1 MADLDPNV
9 RRRNWIVLIV
19 LVAVAAA
26 VYVSFML
33 KMIAATVD
41 AAMNVIHELPH
52 VLAIINAATIVV
64 LLRAYSRIRARDREG
79 HRRTMFVAIGLGVA
93 FLAVYLVYHAFAGLA
108 KFGGYGAIRPIYFT
122 LLAIHVFMA
131 FVVAVLV
138 PVTFYNALRQRFAT
152 HKRLARFT
160 FPAWLFVAV
169 SGLVVYVMA
178 VHLYPMNDS

>member
-1 MADLDPNV
+1 
-9 RRRNWIVLIV
+9 
-19 LVAVAAA
+19 
-26 VYVSFML
+26 
-33 KMIAATVD
+33 
-41 AAMNVIHELPH
+41 MNVIHELPH

-64 LLRAYSRIRARDREG
+64 LLRAYSRIRARDRDG

-122 LLAIHVFMA
+122 LLAIHVLMA

-152 HKRLARFT
+152 HKRFARFT

-178 VHLYPMNDS
+178 VHLYPMNAS